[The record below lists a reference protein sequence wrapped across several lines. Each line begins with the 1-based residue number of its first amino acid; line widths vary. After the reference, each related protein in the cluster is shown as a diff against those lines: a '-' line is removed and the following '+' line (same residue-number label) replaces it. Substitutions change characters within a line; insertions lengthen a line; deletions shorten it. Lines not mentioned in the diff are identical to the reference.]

1 MVGALA
7 SPAFAQSL
15 EYIVRHSDLIAQAHV
30 SDIGIELDKYNSPIE
45 VITLEISDAVV
56 GNIPENTIQLRID
69 RHMYGAGELHLV

>member
-1 MVGALA
+1 MSGALA

-15 EYIVRHSDLIAQAHV
+15 ESIVRHADLIVQAHV

-56 GNIPENTIQLRID
+56 GNMRNGDGWSRATGWESSR
-69 RHMYGAGELHLV
+69 

>member
-1 MVGALA
+1 
-7 SPAFAQSL
+7 
-15 EYIVRHSDLIAQAHV
+15 V